1 VTSLLNTRSTRRRL
15 PRTVTIDSIHE
26 KNFLSPKSV
35 LEAVVI
41 DVFVL
46 PGILKHLHS
55 PSLNEQN
62 VHVSNSLVVFRTS
75 NL

>member
-1 VTSLLNTRSTRRRL
+1 MTSLLNTRSKRRRL
-15 PRTVTIDSIHE
+15 PRTITIDSIHE

-46 PGILKHLHS
+46 PGILEHLHS
-55 PSLNEQN
+55 PSSNEKN
-62 VHVSNSLVVFRTS
+62 VPASKSLFVFSVVA
-75 NL
+75 